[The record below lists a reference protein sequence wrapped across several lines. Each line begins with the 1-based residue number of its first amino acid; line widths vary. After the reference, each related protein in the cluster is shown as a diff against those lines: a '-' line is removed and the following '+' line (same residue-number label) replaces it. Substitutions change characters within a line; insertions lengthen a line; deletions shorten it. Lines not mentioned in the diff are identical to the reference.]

1 MVYPVFAQAACEI
14 DFLQRRQDSASKF
27 NYMQIQSSH
36 ILVYRTD
43 NIGDV
48 ILTLP
53 MIAKLKQIF
62 PKTKISVLCRT
73 YAAPVVRYCT
83 DVDEVIELES
93 ITGSVKDF
101 LKQSDIDTVIVAQP
115 DRALTKSSFSARIK
129 HRIGNARQKLYL
141 LFYCNRRV
149 RFSKG
154 LSDDHEAQINFNFLR
169 PYGITAIPDRSEI
182 PSLYHFNIPV
192 DSDINQ
198 QFSSYAFNL
207 VCHTKSNGHGREWP
221 IGHYQQLAQLLIA
234 QPGTHMWLT
243 GSAKEGKWLEENAQ
257 ELLSLP
263 NVTNVC
269 GTQSLAQL
277 TAFIHQADGLI
288 ASGTGPLHVSAAIG
302 QRTLGLFPPTRPMHP
317 GRWAAL
323 GTRAENLWIE
333 DGCPGC
339 RKIETPSCACMQRIT
354 PEAVH
359 KTVSAWIKDKSI
371 SN

>member
-1 MVYPVFAQAACEI
+1 M
-14 DFLQRRQDSASKF
+14 L
-27 NYMQIQSSH
+27 IQSSH

-53 MIAKLKQIF
+53 MIAKLKQVL
-62 PKTKISVLCRT
+62 PTTKISVLCRA

-93 ITGSVKDF
+93 IKGSVKDF

-115 DRALTKSSFSARIK
+115 DRALAKASFAAGVK

-154 LSDDHEAQINFNFLR
+154 LSEDHEAQINFNFLR
-169 PYGITAIPDRSEI
+169 PYGIATIPDRTKI
-182 PSLYHFNIPV
+182 PSLYHFNIPI
-192 DSDINQ
+192 DDEMAQRFAPYS
-198 QFSSYAFNL
+198 FNL

-221 IGHYQQLAQLLIA
+221 IEHYQALAKLLVD
-234 QPGTHMWLT
+234 QPGTHIWLT
-243 GSAKEGKWLEENAQ
+243 GSANEGKWLEQNAG

-269 GTQSLAQL
+269 GTQTLAQL
-277 TAFIHQADGLI
+277 TTFIHQADGLI

-323 GTRAENLWIE
+323 GTRAENLWVD

-339 RKIETPSCACMQRIT
+339 RKITTPSCACMQRIT
-354 PEAVH
+354 PEEVYRRI
-359 KTVSAWIKDKSI
+359 SAWIKDKSAA
-371 SN
+371 S